1 MQPLNTA
8 ILSFGMSGQV
18 FHAPF
23 VQVHPDLNFYAV
35 WERSKNL
42 AEQKYPGVKTFREL
56 PQLLADPSVELVI
69 VNTPTHTHFE
79 YARKA
84 LEAGKHVIVEK
95 AFTTTVDEAEE
106 LDTIAKQQGLILS
119 VFQNRRWDSDFKT
132 VKKIVDEGILGQ
144 IVEAEFHFDRFNQN
158 LSPKTHKETPNP
170 GAGIVYDLGPHII
183 DQALYLFGKP
193 ESVFADIR
201 ILRPHSQVD
210 DYFELLF
217 FYPHMR
223 VRLRCSYLVREP
235 LPAYILHGTKGSFI
249 KTKSVSDPAQSRS
262 RSIFPCRATP
272 KSAAVT

>member
-84 LEAGKHVIVEK
+84 LEAGG
-95 AFTTTVDEAEE
+95 
-106 LDTIAKQQGLILS
+106 GL
-119 VFQNRRWDSDFKT
+119 
-132 VKKIVDEGILGQ
+132 GIGQ
-144 IVEAEFHFDRFNQN
+144 LN
-158 LSPKTHKETPNP
+158 
-170 GAGIVYDLGPHII
+170 
-183 DQALYLFGKP
+183 
-193 ESVFADIR
+193 
-201 ILRPHSQVD
+201 
-210 DYFELLF
+210 
-217 FYPHMR
+217 
-223 VRLRCSYLVREP
+223 
-235 LPAYILHGTKGSFI
+235 
-249 KTKSVSDPAQSRS
+249 
-262 RSIFPCRATP
+262 
-272 KSAAVT
+272 